1 MDKRLFK
8 NKDFKNEVIEDL
20 EDNEEETLFI
30 LNHYEKNKEE
40 VKKWDSNNL
49 LTRLELDRQNSYK
62 INFCFIPKIKITK
75 MFVLIFSISTEIM
88 KNGSL

>member
-1 MDKRLFK
+1 MNWIKRLFK

-40 VKKWDSNNL
+40 VKNGTAITYL
-49 LTRLELDRQNSYK
+49 LD
-62 INFCFIPKIKITK
+62 
-75 MFVLIFSISTEIM
+75 
-88 KNGSL
+88 